1 MTNCNHS
8 NLTPTGEMRPWA
20 KCKGDPNAPGV
31 KAYAEVM
38 RCNDCGAYIQ
48 RKGDEVAVVGPP
60 TPIEQIIPAIK
71 AGQLTKEAAL
81 AQCGH
86 FTPAEKQVI
95 EELHVCLHE
104 QTEPL
109 FVVKRCVDCGQ
120 TIQVKVEEV
129 NPDE

>member
-1 MTNCNHS
+1 MICPHT
-8 NLTPTGEMRPWA
+8 NLTPTGELRGCA
-20 KCKGDPNAPGV
+20 GCKGAKGAPGLV
-31 KAYAEVM
+31 KIAPVM
-38 RCNDCGAYIQ
+38 RCDDCGAYLQ
-48 RKGDEVAVVGPP
+48 NNGKELVVTGPP
-60 TPIEQIIPAIK
+60 TPIEQIIPATR
-71 AGQLTKEAAL
+71 AGRLTKDAAL

-86 FTPAEKQVI
+86 FTPAERQVI